1 MGFLG
6 NIINNAKEKGER
18 ETQSARI
25 KILNA
30 YDMRSAS
37 RTMHEAMKRSS
48 SLAARSALISCFQ
61 SKIREESDMDGMYN
75 AFEDMYKLYKRNGDT
90 LAMNIAQMLGRKLHN
105 KGDDRIREVDSSDK
119 SIYVPSNYY

>member
-6 NIINNAKEKGER
+6 SIINNAKEKGER

-30 YDMRSAS
+30 YDM
-37 RTMHEAMKRSS
+37 
-48 SLAARSALISCFQ
+48 RSALISCFQ